1 MSDSNRDLII
11 AETIRKLERVSI
23 ANDFK
28 SDIKEVSDRLKT
40 PEQVKSF
47 PVCFVI
53 DADESKTDADVNELD
68 SVLEIIISGYVQD
81 HENPE
86 QKLRNLIND
95 IEKTMTNDDSGNPDH
110 ELGGVST
117 VENVL
122 PSDIKTD
129 KGTMKPYGI
138 VDFTFKII
146 YKHLYGT
153 P

>member
-1 MSDSNRDLII
+1 MSTENRDLII
-11 AETIRKLERVSI
+11 AEVIRKLERVTV
-23 ANDFK
+23 ANGFK

-40 PEQVKSF
+40 PEEVKSF
-47 PVCFVI
+47 PACFVI
-53 DADESKTDADVNELD
+53 DADESKVDADVDELD
-68 SVLEIIISGYVQD
+68 SVLEVIVSGYVQD

-86 QKLRNLIND
+86 SKLRKLIND
-95 IEKTMTNDDSGNPDH
+95 IEVALTNNDSGNPDH
-110 ELGGVST
+110 GLGGVST

-138 VDFTFKII
+138 VDFTFLIK